1 MISGKTRFVPLLAHP
16 AQHVR
21 TPSRFNAECERQGL
35 DMIMMPLDVRP
46 DMLDQTVASFRA
58 IANIAGMVITIPH
71 KASAARLCDRRVGAA
86 TLVDACNII
95 RREADGSLTGGMF
108 DGEGFV
114 AGLRHQG
121 HDPAGFRTLLI
132 GAGGAASG
140 VGHALLGA
148 GVMDLTIANRSLHKA
163 EHLARQLAGAFPD
176 ASVVAAAAD
185 PAGYDLVVNGTAL
198 GMHENDALPIDVD
211 RLDKGTI
218 VAEVVM
224 QPDMT
229 PLLIAAEK
237 RGCHIHKGIHMI
249 EQQVR
254 LLVDFLK

>member
-16 AQHVR
+16 ARHVR
-21 TPSRFNAECERQGL
+21 TPALFNAECARQGI
-35 DMIMMPLDVRP
+35 DMVMVPLDVRP
-46 DMLDQTVASFRA
+46 DMLTQTVASMKA
-58 IANIAGMVITIPH
+58 IDNLAGMVITIPH
-71 KASAARLCDRRVGAA
+71 KTAVAVLCDRTVGAA
-86 TLVDACNII
+86 SLVGACNII

-114 AGLRHQG
+114 AGLRSQG
-121 HDPAGFRTLLI
+121 HEPSGLRTLLV

-140 VGHALLGA
+140 VAHALLRA
-148 GVMDLTIANRSLHKA
+148 GVTDLTIANRSMEKA
-163 EHLARQLAGAFPD
+163 AYLAQQLVAAFPH
-176 ASVVAAAAD
+176 ASIAAGAAD
-185 PAGYDLVVNGTAL
+185 PAGYALVINGTAL
-198 GMHENDALPIDVD
+198 GMHDGDALPVLLE
-211 RLDKGTI
+211 RLEEGAI

-229 PLLIAAEK
+229 PLLVAATAQ
-237 RGCHIHKGIHMI
+237 GCHVHRGIHMI